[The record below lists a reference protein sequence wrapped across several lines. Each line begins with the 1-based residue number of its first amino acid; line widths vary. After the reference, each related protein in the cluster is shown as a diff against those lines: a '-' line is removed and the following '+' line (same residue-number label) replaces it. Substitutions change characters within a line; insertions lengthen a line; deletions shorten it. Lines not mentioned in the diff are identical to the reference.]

1 MNHCP
6 TCGTG
11 YQVGSCPN
19 CAPPPAQLVCPRC
32 GASYTGAYCPN
43 GCNSPIAQVP
53 YQQAP
58 PQPPYLASPP
68 PAPKKKHTAL
78 IVVLTVVLVLA
89 LAAGSGIFFY
99 FQFMQQKPLEEF
111 PVEGKNFLV
120 TSEQFQQNFNQ
131 LNPNNQ
137 IIGFSDTER
146 DGSRY
151 YVAQLSDKVTLVL
164 LCDPETD
171 YVQMI
176 NLQADWDADGNEY
189 GFYIGSVM
197 QLCDSEITEEQA
209 SALLTDE
216 LEIADPLIGD
226 TKKATHDGLTYTLNA
241 SVKSLSFSILPE
253 EGAQESAE

>member
-6 TCGTG
+6 TCGTE
-11 YQVGSCPN
+11 YQGGTCPN

-78 IVVLTVVLVLA
+78 IVILTVVLILT

-164 LCDPETD
+164 LCDPATD

-176 NLQADWDADGNEY
+176 NLQADWDADGNDY
-189 GFYIGSVM
+189 GFYIGSVI
-197 QLCDSEITEEQA
+197 QLCDSEITQEQA

-226 TKKATHDGLTYTLNA
+226 TKKATHDGVTYTLNA

-253 EGAQESAE
+253 EGAQEPAE